1 MYIIICLDDNNGLAF
16 NHRRQSQDRIVA
28 EDINKTVGEKKLWM
42 TDYSRKLFQ
51 SGSNLEISENPKEEA
66 KEGEYVFQELETLDT
81 GDERIEQLII
91 YRWNRVYPADVSV
104 EIGTEWKLTETEE
117 FSGFSHEKITK
128 EIYCRE

>member
-28 EDINKTVGEKKLWM
+28 EDISKTVGEKKLWI

-51 SGSNLEISENPKEEA
+51 AVSNLEISENPKEEA

-81 GDERIEQLII
+81 R
-91 YRWNRVYPADVSV
+91 
-104 EIGTEWKLTETEE
+104 
-117 FSGFSHEKITK
+117 
-128 EIYCRE
+128 